1 MTHETKTPSDYGGSM
16 TPVDIRDMWQTP
28 PQIYSH
34 LDAEF
39 SFSVDLAAS
48 SVNRL
53 HDNYITAEMNTLGI
67 DWAGM
72 FGRSWGWLNPPYS
85 CIGGFVEKAIEQ
97 QEKGF
102 GTVMLVPSDTSVG
115 WFTLALTS
123 VSEVRFI
130 TGGRLSFIR
139 ADTGK
144 PVNGNNKGSMLLIF
158 SPHKIG
164 ARQFGT
170 VDRDTLM
177 RPL

>member
-1 MTHETKTPSDYGGSM
+1 MSDFGGSN
-16 TPVDIRDMWQTP
+16 TPTDIKDFWATP
-28 PQIYSH
+28 QAIYDR
-34 LDAEF
+34 LNAEF
-39 SFSVDLAAS
+39 SFIADVAAS
-48 SVNRL
+48 SSNHKHENYLTEGMNALGVN
-53 HDNYITAEMNTLGI
+53 
-67 DWAGM
+67 WVGM
-72 FGRSWGWLNPPYS
+72 FGKGMVFCNPPYS
-85 CIGGFVEKAIEQ
+85 DISPWIGKAIEQ
-97 QEKGF
+97 QDDGC

-115 WFTLALTS
+115 WFTLALKS

-170 VDRDTLM
+170 VDRATLM
-177 RPL
+177 APL

>member
-1 MTHETKTPSDYGGSM
+1 MSDYGGSN
-16 TPVDIRDMWQTP
+16 TPADIKDWWRTP
-28 PQIYSH
+28 EAIYH
-34 LDAEF
+34 RLNDEF
-39 SFSVDLAAS
+39 RFSVDLAAS
-48 SVNRL
+48 SLNRL
-53 HDNYITAEMNTLGI
+53 HENYITVEMNTLSI
-67 DWAGM
+67 DWCGM
-72 FGRSWGWLNPPYS
+72 YGRSWGWLNPPYS
-85 CIGGFVEKAIEQ
+85 SIGPFVEKAIEQ

-115 WFTLALTS
+115 WFSLALTS

-177 RPL
+177 VPL